1 LFTYLNICVCICFN
15 ENAFLLFLRALCPLC
30 AQGDERLSQLVEQ
43 TRGSLLGKVAGLE
56 VEDAKLRGAIAKER
70 EEAKARMEE
79 NRAWR
84 SSVEAKVEK
93 HQDAAL
99 RMREAVAGDIRR
111 LDESL
116 AAMRRDHGARFS
128 KLDAKLT
135 DDIRGIVKAIAEHK
149 EHGERMQEEWEVT
162 SKRMADDVAAALERV
177 RGEVKNDHIRHR
189 KMIGEVVSSVEEEKK
204 GRREELQKLEIK
216 VDRERAASAAERDD
230 LADKLQSEVRSR
242 EDRDKIA
249 REEMA
254 NERGERQ
261 RALGELA
268 IALDGVRKEGI
279 EAARRGLERDVE
291 DRKWC
296 EGRTEELSK
305 NVQELIQHI
314 KEVEVEAH
322 ACEARLAGHE
332 MDSAKERE
340 RLREGVVEA
349 QGMSRKEEA
358 ERQAAITEVYKRI
371 ETGRALD
378 ALMARMAEDNLQAKV
393 ESVRMEVAAAG
404 EKNGLAVESGINA
417 VKEAL
422 EGLEAK
428 EEKLEGDVRV
438 LEGRVGD
445 GEVRE
450 KEREAAV
457 DKRIDG
463 VELLQ
468 GIKHQEVL
476 GKVGD
481 LSKGVDSMAKESKE
495 ALEAESRE
503 RKAADEA
510 VKEVIKAEK
519 AEREAANGDLRKH
532 VDQKAKENTKAIK
545 DASDKQKASSGEFE
559 TKLARLGSMGDEA
572 VQKLAAV
579 VEEKDEEI
587 KALVEKERSER
598 AQADDEL
605 KGMIAADKEEAL
617 KAVAELD
624 GKIEDEKKE
633 RLSAMEEVSAK
644 TGDSLEARLAAD
656 KEERVQA
663 EAQIVSD
670 LEAKLDAEREERA
683 AGDAKSAEELER
695 VKGEMEQAVEAEKA
709 ERVAEDERLSSANTE
724 LSGRLDTIG
733 EDAAKKAEEMQGKL
747 QAQEEALKEGEEK
760 TTAQIQSQVASL
772 EERVKATEEG
782 SKALEDKVADV
793 DGRLNKIEGAGYVSK
808 EDADEAYGA
817 KEDLGKIRDK
827 VDEMDAASK
836 AAAEGGEKSSAEVAG
851 QVSVMEERLNK
862 LESDKLTPM
871 DERVKA
877 LEEKKLVS
885 EEELDKTLA
894 DRGYCTGKEVDEK
907 VQALNYTGEEQ
918 TGAGADPEALGKV
931 HSAPIPTLTLL
942 PLTRPSRSP
951 KMCTQAHYD
960 IYTLPLVHPGSPF
973 PFHFSVCPS
982 ISIFTHL
989 F

>member
-1 LFTYLNICVCICFN
+1 MRHDAGVAIVYVHENQNMYVVIRTPSDLFF
-15 ENAFLLFLRALCPLC
+15 ALFPLC

-56 VEDAKLRGAIAKER
+56 MEDAKLREAIAKER
-70 EEAKARMEE
+70 EEAKARIDE

-177 RGEVKNDHIRHR
+177 RGEVKNDHTRHR
-189 KMIGEVVSSVEEEKK
+189 KMIGEAVSSIEEEKK
-204 GRREELQKLEIK
+204 GRREDMQKLEMK
-216 VDRERAASAAERDD
+216 MDKERAASAAERDD
-230 LADKLQSEVRSR
+230 LVDKLQSEVRSR
-242 EDRDKIA
+242 EDGDKIA

-291 DRKWC
+291 DRKWS

-340 RLREGVVEA
+340 MLRVGVEEA

-404 EKNGLAVESGINA
+404 EKNGLAVESGMKV

-445 GEVRE
+445 AEVRE

-476 GKVGD
+476 GKVGE
-481 LSKGVDSMAKESKE
+481 LSKSVDSKAKESQE
-495 ALEAESRE
+495 AIEAESRE
-503 RKAADEA
+503 RKAADEG
-510 VKEVIKAEK
+510 VKEAIKAEK

-532 VDQKAKENTKAIK
+532 VDQKAKENAKAIK
-545 DASDKQKASSGEFE
+545 DAADKQKASSGEFE

-572 VQKLAAV
+572 VQKLAVV

-670 LEAKLDAEREERA
+670 FEAKLDAEREERA

-709 ERVAEDERLSSANTE
+709 ERLAEDERLSSANTE

-747 QAQEEALKEGEEK
+747 QAQEDALKEGEEK

-782 SKALEDKVADV
+782 SKALEDKVAEAGLKQQALDDRIADA
-793 DGRLNKIEGAGYVSK
+793 DGRLYKIENAGYVCK

-817 KEDLGKIRDK
+817 KEDLSKIRDK
-827 VDEMDAASK
+827 VDEMDASSK

-862 LESDKLTPM
+862 LESDKITPL

-885 EEELDKTLA
+885 EEDLDKTLA

-907 VQALNYTGEEQ
+907 VQALNYTGDEQ

-931 HSAPIPTLTLL
+931 HLAPIPIFNTLL
-942 PLTRPSRSP
+942 SLTRTRCFPEVC
-951 KMCTQAHYD
+951 MQA
-960 IYTLPLVHPGSPF
+960 P
-973 PFHFSVCPS
+973 
-982 ISIFTHL
+982 
-989 F
+989 